1 MLRHAHFDM
10 KGGER
15 TFAAVCVEVCYGD
28 KRAIPPHATTR
39 KMYETAARLY
49 EQKGHRTKPTPLG
62 QYLTRWN
69 AWFRSGLSGIELRG
83 AFLPAL
89 ESGTARSVQ
98 HP

>member
-1 MLRHAHFDM
+1 MKTIEKIGRRADLRCGLRRGLLWGQTRHS
-10 KGGER
+10 
-15 TFAAVCVEVCYGD
+15 
-28 KRAIPPHATTR
+28 PHATTR

-89 ESGTARSVQ
+89 EYVNASSVQ

>member
-1 MLRHAHFDM
+1 V
-10 KGGER
+10 G
-15 TFAAVCVEVCYGD
+15 C
-28 KRAIPPHATTR
+28 KRAIHPQPTTR
-39 KMYETAARLY
+39 KMYETAALLHK
-49 EQKGHRTKPTPLG
+49 QKGHRTKPTPLG

-89 ESGTARSVQ
+89 ECGDAFILK

>member
-1 MLRHAHFDM
+1 MINAAP
-10 KGGER
+10 R
-15 TFAAVCVEVCYGD
+15 TFLHEGRIADIRCTLHRGLLWGAN
-28 KRAIPPHATTR
+28 APFPHATTR

-89 ESGTARSVQ
+89 AYGNARSV
-98 HP
+98 